1 MIRGEN
7 KYSFGGGM
15 DKKIIIGVILMV
27 LAGGGWLY
35 LDYLNKQAQAEAEEM
50 HQAMLQARAQAKA
63 RFESQLSTDLIFCR
77 AAAEKAK
84 TDYINA
90 NGKPVPHKRNEFTIS
105 QAVADEAAR
114 MLAAANVQCQQ
125 IYDDHLKSG
134 L

>member
-1 MIRGEN
+1 
-7 KYSFGGGM
+7 M
-15 DKKIIIGVILMV
+15 DKKIIIGVVLIV

-63 RFESQLSTDLIFCR
+63 RLESQLGTDLAFCR

-84 TDYINA
+84 TDYVNA
-90 NGKPVPHKRNEFTIS
+90 NGKPVPHKPNEFTIPK
-105 QAVADEAAR
+105 AVAAEAAR
-114 MLAAANVQCQQ
+114 MLDTANAQCQQ
-125 IYDDHLKSG
+125 IHDDHLKSG